1 MAVLYA
7 VVLLPRNCISPSG
20 NSLRFLELLKT
31 LGVGGLDRF
40 GGQPALALFC
50 SYHCVISGKWREGGE
65 ILPNSGKF
73 DSCVDKTQSWILKVT
88 ASLSLLC
95 QHPCDLLSPGTQPR
109 VNSGRPPASHGS
121 FRGSWG
127 TRGTLVTQTGRLS
140 CFLQPCVHQL
150 VLVSRV

>member
-1 MAVLYA
+1 M
-7 VVLLPRNCISPSG
+7 
-20 NSLRFLELLKT
+20 LKT

-121 FRGSWG
+121 FRRSWG
-127 TRGTLVTQTGRLS
+127 TRGVLVTLKQVDSAASCNPVSISLSSFLVFDERGVQDSFVKGR
-140 CFLQPCVHQL
+140 FF
-150 VLVSRV
+150 